1 MSSVTG
7 LRELNAMLQSLPLKL
22 EKNVLRQALRA
33 GANVVKA
40 EAQQQLASH
49 GNVDTGILSKGLR
62 VSTSVKRGT
71 VTASVKAKGEHGYIA
86 HWIEFTGAAAHV
98 IAGKNNGAL
107 AFAGGVYRSINHPG
121 FKPKAFMRPALDG
134 KAQQAL
140 IAVGEAIRARLT
152 KEGLNASGIEIAEE

>member
-1 MSSVTG
+1 MATVTG

-40 EAQQQLASH
+40 EAQHQLAAH

-62 VSTSVKRGT
+62 VSTRVKRGT

-86 HWIEFTGAAAHV
+86 NWIEHGTAAH
-98 IAGKNNGAL
+98 IISAKNNGFL
-107 AFAGGVYRSINHPG
+107 TFAGGFYRSVEHPG
-121 FKPKAFMRPALDG
+121 IQAQPFLRPALDG
-134 KAQQAL
+134 KSQAAL
-140 IAVGEAIRARLT
+140 VAVGEAIKARLT
-152 KEGLNASGIEIAEE
+152 KEGLNTSGIDIEAE